1 MTRFLGTR
9 VAQSKISLPR
19 PHGRGVF
26 AARWSALIGILLI
39 VAGCASSQDSDG
51 SGDWLGGRLG
61 LPSSTSNEQQAAP
74 PLPPTSQDST
84 PRKLPAIEVFQS
96 GRADGQRIA
105 RGGET
110 PRAGDQSLKFDFV
123 NADIREVVRTVLGDM
138 LGVSYSIDE
147 QVAGTIT
154 LQSADRVSSEEAL
167 AILED
172 VLTARGFQVADVGA
186 AYRVSAVS
194 NRVPNAST
202 RNMGEDL
209 RFVGLYH
216 ISAGEALEILRP
228 LVADR
233 VALNRVT
240 GRNGLLIG
248 GNARDLE
255 HVLELVSVLDVEVLR
270 GKAVALLNPK
280 FAAADQIAKEL
291 QSVFEN
297 AGVQQGYKPIR
308 FVPIQRLN
316 SVLVIA
322 ETQPLVEQALQWMRR
337 LDRADNRGERQLIVY
352 SVQNGRATQV
362 AEVLGTLFGNAG
374 QDDGTIAGTALPAG
388 PDFNPR
394 ITADDRNNILLI
406 FATSAEMRIVQSA
419 LEQLDVPALQ
429 VLIEAVVAE
438 VALTDDLRYG
448 VQWFLQE
455 GDASFTLSSQSSGA
469 VANLFPGFSALVAGT
484 DIRATLSA
492 LETVTQ
498 VRVMSSPRMMVVNNE
513 TARLQVGD
521 QVPIAT
527 QSAVER
533 TDVTA
538 PIVNTIQFRDT
549 GVILEVTPRVNQSG
563 MVQLDITQE
572 ISDVTATT
580 TSDIDSPTIQ
590 QRKFTSSVSVA
601 DGETIALGGL
611 IRDRESSGSS
621 GVPFLA
627 DIPVFGGLF
636 GTQTSDFR
644 RTEILVLIT
653 PRVIQ
658 TMDDVREV
666 TRVLRQ
672 EFLSNGLWQQ

>member
-1 MTRFLGTR
+1 
-9 VAQSKISLPR
+9 
-19 PHGRGVF
+19 
-26 AARWSALIGILLI
+26 
-39 VAGCASSQDSDG
+39 
-51 SGDWLGGRLG
+51 
-61 LPSSTSNEQQAAP
+61 
-74 PLPPTSQDST
+74 
-84 PRKLPAIEVFQS
+84 
-96 GRADGQRIA
+96 
-105 RGGET
+105 
-110 PRAGDQSLKFDFV
+110 
-123 NADIREVVRTVLGDM
+123 M

-154 LQSADRVSSEEAL
+154 LQSADRVSGEEAL

-172 VLTARGFQVADVGA
+172 VLIARGFQVIDRGA
-186 AYRVSAVS
+186 AYRVSAVQ
-194 NRVPNAST
+194 NRGPNAST
-202 RNMGEDL
+202 SARNIGEDV

-216 ISAGEALEILRP
+216 ISANEALEILRP

-233 VALNRVT
+233 VALNRLT

-255 HVLELVSVLDVEVLR
+255 YVLELVSVLDVEVLR

-280 FAAADQIAKEL
+280 FAASDQIAKEL

-297 AGVQQGYKPIR
+297 AGIQQGYTPIR

-322 ETQPLVEQALQWMRR
+322 ESQPLVQQALQWMRK
-337 LDRADNRGERQLIVY
+337 LDRADSRGERQLIVY

-362 AEVLGTLFGNAG
+362 ADVLGTLFGSADRDG
-374 QDDGTIAGTALPAG
+374 GTIVGATLPAG

-406 FATSAEMRIVQSA
+406 FATSAEMRIVRSA
-419 LEQLDVPALQ
+419 LERLDVPALQ

-438 VALTDDLRYG
+438 VVLTDDLRYG

-455 GDASFTLSSQSSGA
+455 GDASFTLSNQSSGA
-469 VANLFPGFSALVAGT
+469 VANFFPGFSALVAGT
-484 DIRATLSA
+484 DMRATLSA
-492 LETVTQ
+492 LESVTQ

-563 MVQLDITQE
+563 TVQLDITQE

-611 IRDRESSGSS
+611 IRDRESEGSS

-636 GTQTSDFR
+636 GTQTNNFR

-666 TRVLRQ
+666 TKILRQ